1 MKYHKIIRLITIFI
15 LLACQK
21 ATAEE
26 IEINHAD
33 FLEANKQQ
41 ILIRGNVKIKYK
53 GAIIEAPEGTITTN
67 DKGEQDKAVFIGRTK
82 LKLNDRRLEAD
93 KITVLIKDKTIYA
106 EGNTISQLKDKK
118 NNLITIACDYQE
130 LHWSGEDAKVRGNI
144 KTIYQDTKVNS
155 DEGIII
161 YKNKK
166 PEQAI
171 FSSNEGLAHLEQPS
185 NTTKAKEFVFDIVT
199 HNVEAFNNVTSLI
212 WTNTD
217 KDRREQDPVHVTAD
231 EVYID
236 NSTGTVVA
244 KSNKNKVKL
253 DYQETRGES
262 NETTM
267 LRNKETGNPE
277 KIIFKGNAN
286 VNQEDKQLTSEEI
299 VFNFSDKK
307 LISNTTT
314 NIRPKTVIFKK

>member
-1 MKYHKIIRLITIFI
+1 MKYCKIIILIAIS
-15 LLACQK
+15 LLIYQK
-21 ATAEE
+21 AIAEE

-41 ILIRGNVKIKYK
+41 ISIRGNVEIKYK
-53 GAIIEAPEGTITTN
+53 GATIEAPEGTIITD

-93 KITVLIKDKTIYA
+93 KITVSIKDKTIFA
-106 EGNTISQLKDKK
+106 EGNTVSQLKDKK
-118 NNLITIACDYQE
+118 NNIITIACDYQE
-130 LHWSGEDAKVRGNI
+130 LHWSGEDAKARGNI
-144 KTIYQDTKVNS
+144 KTTYQETKVHS
-155 DEGIII
+155 DECIII

-171 FSSNEGLAHLEQPS
+171 FSSTEGLAHLEQPS
-185 NTTKAKEFVFDIVT
+185 NTTKAKEFVFDIAT
-199 HNVEAFNNVTSLI
+199 HNVEARNNVTSII
-212 WTNTD
+212 WPSPNENQ
-217 KDRREQDPVHVTAD
+217 KEQDPVNVSAD

-236 NSTGTVVA
+236 NGSGTVVA
-244 KSNKNKVKL
+244 KSRKNKVNL
-253 DYQETRGES
+253 SYQETRGES
-262 NETTM
+262 NEATM
-267 LRNKETGNPE
+267 LRNKETNNPE

-286 VNQEDKQLTSEEI
+286 VNQEDKQLTSEEV

-307 LISNTTT
+307 LTSNTTT